1 MAEILTQKEIDA
13 LLAGGEGGTTPA
25 AADIV
30 PWDFAGVPR
39 VPRDRQ
45 AVFDAV
51 FSHYA
56 QLLESLFATALRLP
70 AGVSL
75 SGVEQV
81 GSREFLL
88 SLANPCAAALFEV
101 GGEDGGFGVLDFGTE
116 LALNFLDRMFGGSG
130 DGPAPRRPLTAI
142 EQAALRSFTERALAL
157 LREAWQGRVDLS
169 ARVTSF
175 ESDPGMIQLPDRE
188 GGIVV
193 ASLEVGAGSLQSSFV
208 LGLPASALKS
218 CMQDMQREAAARTP
232 HRDRSIVEAQ
242 LRRAHLTLAARLP
255 VLRLSLREIR
265 ALASGQV
272 IHTGLP
278 TDTPV
283 ELHVNDELRFQG
295 SLGQVQRHAG
305 LQITQRS
312 TAATPGRAVSHRRG
326 RVL

>member
-13 LLAGGEGGTTPA
+13 LLAGGESGGAPT

-45 AVFDAV
+45 AVFEAV

-56 QLLESLFATALRLP
+56 QLLESLLATTLRLP
-70 AGVSL
+70 AAVSL
-75 SGVEQV
+75 GGVEQV
-81 GSREFLL
+81 GSREFVL
-88 SLANPCAAALFEV
+88 SLANPCAAALFEI
-101 GGEDGGFGVLDFGTE
+101 GGENGGFGVLDFGTE

-130 DGPAPRRPLTAI
+130 DGPPPRRALTAI

-157 LREAWQGRVDLS
+157 LREAWQGRVELEP
-169 ARVTSF
+169 RVTSF
-175 ESDPGMIQLPDRE
+175 ESDAGMIQLPDRE
-188 GGIVV
+188 GGIVA
-193 ASLEVGAGSLQSSFV
+193 ASLEVAAGSLHSGFV

-218 CMQDMQREAAARTP
+218 CMQDLQREAAARVP
-232 HRDRSIVEAQ
+232 QRDRATVESH
-242 LRRAHLTLAARLP
+242 LRQACLSLAARLP

-265 ALASGQV
+265 ALAPGQV
-272 IHTGLP
+272 VHTGLP

-283 ELHVNDELRFQG
+283 ELHVNEELRFQG
-295 SLGQVQRHAG
+295 SLGQVQHHAG

-312 TAATPGRAVSHRRG
+312 TAAAPGRTVSHRRG